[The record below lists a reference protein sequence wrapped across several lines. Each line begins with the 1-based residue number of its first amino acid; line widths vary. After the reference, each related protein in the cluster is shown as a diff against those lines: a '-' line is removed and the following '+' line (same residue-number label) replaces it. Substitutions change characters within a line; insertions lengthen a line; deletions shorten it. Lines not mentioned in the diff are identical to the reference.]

1 MSLPVSPL
9 PLRDLKGTQMTVQTR
24 TALMASDEERALREA
39 VGGIARSFGPDYYQR
54 QVDEGGNCAE
64 LWNALGERGYLGVHL
79 PEEYGGGGLGL
90 HELAIVVEETAMAGC
105 PLQAMLFSPGV
116 TGTILERSAGDEQKA
131 RWLPGVAGGETRL
144 SFAITEPD
152 AGSNAHRTSTRA
164 DRRGDAYVLNGQKV
178 YITGMESA
186 DWVMVVART
195 GKDEASGR
203 GRLSVFMVDA
213 GSPGISKT
221 KIRTV
226 MNQPDQSWQVFFDD
240 VEVPA
245 ENLVGAEGNG
255 LAVAFTG
262 LNTERILTSSIC
274 TGIGRYALAKAV
286 AYANERRVWS
296 QPIGAHQG
304 VAHPL
309 ATAHIHM
316 QAALLMTERACRLY
330 DSGAEVGELANM
342 AKFLGA
348 SAGLEA
354 LDAAIAVHGG
364 NGVSY
369 EYQLAPYFFVVRM
382 LNMGPVSKEMI
393 LNFVAEHSLG
403 LPRSY

>member
-1 MSLPVSPL
+1 PL
-9 PLRDLKGTQMTVQTR
+9 THDRDAMT
-24 TALMASDEERALREA
+24 DEERALREA
-39 VGGIARSFGPDYYQR
+39 VSGIVGGYGPDYFQ
-54 QVDEGGNCAE
+54 QEVDDGGHCQA
-64 LWNALGERGYLGVHL
+64 LWEDLGGKGYLGVHL
-79 PEEYGGGGLGL
+79 PEAYGGGGLGL
-90 HELAIVVEETAMAGC
+90 REMAIVVEEAAMAGV
-105 PLQAMLFSPGV
+105 PLNSMLFSPGV
-116 TGTILERSAGDEQKA
+116 TGTILDRSASDEQKQ
-131 RWLPGVAGGETRL
+131 RWLPGVASGATRL

-152 AGSNAHRTSTRA
+152 AGSNAHRIATAARRA
-164 DRRGDAYVLNGQKV
+164 GDDYVINGQKV
-178 YITGMESA
+178 YITGMEAS

-195 GKDEASGR
+195 SVDEATGR
-203 GRLSVFMVDA
+203 GRLSVFMVPTDA
-213 GSPGISKT
+213 PGLSKT

-240 VEVPA
+240 VTVPVA
-245 ENLVGAEGNG
+245 NRVGGEGKG

-274 TGIGRYALAKAV
+274 TGIGRYALRKAV
-286 AYANERRVWS
+286 AYANERRVWDTA
-296 QPIGAHQG
+296 IGAHQG

-316 QAALLMTERACRLY
+316 QAALLMTERACALY

-364 NGVSY
+364 NGVAH
-369 EYQLAPYFFVVRM
+369 EYQLAPYFFIVRM